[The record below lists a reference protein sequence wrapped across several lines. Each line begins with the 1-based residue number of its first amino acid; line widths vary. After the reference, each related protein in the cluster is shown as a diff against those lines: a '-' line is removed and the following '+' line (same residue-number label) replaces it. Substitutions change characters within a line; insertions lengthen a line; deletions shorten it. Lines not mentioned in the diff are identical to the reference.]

1 METLFEAIHVAMPV
15 FHVLM
20 VISLILKIVLMTGF
34 RHFDLPY
41 FVISYFRFYSETER
55 QMGGNAARRR
65 YVILNNYI
73 NIYTYVWIFLCII
86 NILFFGTLL

>member
-15 FHVLM
+15 FHVFM
-20 VISLILKIVLMTGF
+20 VISLILKIVLMIGF

-41 FVISYFRFYSETER
+41 FVLSYFRFYNETER
-55 QMGGNAARRR
+55 QTGGNTARRR
-65 YVILNNYI
+65 YVILTNYI